1 MKKFIAVILSALML
15 ICVFPLGV
23 FAVTGSGVDEAVIDI
38 GKPIM
43 ADFDCRLIDYNPQTG
58 ESCEPFYYYDIYD
71 FSPEVHM
78 VYYEDGDYYALDC
91 GLDEVFMYTG
101 LPVEVSSDQSPDNQW
116 GAGEHYFNVKIGDYE
131 TAATLDISENTIDSI
146 QISSDRQLLV
156 TIKYKDGGEVLRI
169 PVYFVDVSG
178 VPGNVFGYMYTADG
192 DRLPCTA
199 VYDADVDYDSG
210 SYTFDDTKN
219 LSFAFGRIETNAID
233 STWFRYSSEQQ
244 DVISEFTVLSAGEF
258 SAEAFDFA
266 NKNMVQAVILSYAYR
281 AKDEK
286 LNGVDLDIDTAGAGV
301 NVSASSEVVKNAF
314 KAVLG
319 LEINDASA
327 VAGYNKKTDR
337 VELSGV
343 VYDYM
348 CYSDIESVNYTSDN
362 CVVTYT
368 VYRITDS
375 GDVSDVNGETLY
387 ALFDKNNALVSVSAD
402 YPDIVKYVDVKVLP
416 EFDNISVDNDSRMIF
431 VRPKSSVGMQAGEL
445 AAAFE
450 QNGNIFCSPEYKAG
464 TGMTLIFGESPYT
477 VIVIGD
483 ADSNGKI
490 TTSDARAALRIAARL
505 DTPTDN
511 QTMAL
516 DLDGN
521 GRVSPGEARKI
532 LRFAARLDNT
542 L

>member
-1 MKKFIAVILSALML
+1 MKKIIAVILSAVML

-23 FAVTGSGVDEAVIDI
+23 FAETGSGVDEAVIDI

-58 ESCEPFYYYDIYD
+58 ENCEPFYYYDIYD
-71 FSPEVHM
+71 FNPEVHM
-78 VYYEDGDYYALDC
+78 VYYTNGDYYALDC

-101 LPVEVSSDQSPDNQW
+101 LTVEVSSDQSPDNQW
-116 GAGEHYFNVKIGDYE
+116 NAGEHFFNVKIGDYE
-131 TAATLDISENTIDSI
+131 TSATLDISENTIDSI
-146 QISSDRQLLV
+146 QISGDRQLLI
-156 TIKYKDGGEVLRI
+156 TIKYKDGSEILRS
-169 PVYFVDVSG
+169 PVYFADISG
-178 VPGNVFGYMYTADG
+178 APGNASGYMYMADG
-192 DRLPCTA
+192 DSVSCTA
-199 VYDADVDYDSG
+199 MYDADVDHDSG
-210 SYTFDDTKN
+210 SYTYDDTKN
-219 LSFAFGRIETNAID
+219 LSFAFGKIKTNAID
-233 STWFRYSSEQQ
+233 SKWLRYSSEQQ
-244 DVISEFTVLSAGEF
+244 DVISEFTVLGAGEF
-258 SAEAFDFA
+258 TAEAFDYSD
-266 NKNMVQAVILSYAYR
+266 KSMVQGVILSYAYR
-281 AKDEK
+281 ARNEK
-286 LNGVDLDIDTAGAGV
+286 LNGVDLELGTGGAGV
-301 NVSASSEVVKNAF
+301 NVSAPSEVVKNAF

-319 LEINDASA
+319 LEISDVSA

-337 VELSGV
+337 IELSGV

-402 YPDIVKYVDVKVLP
+402 YPDIFKHVDIKVLP
-416 EFDNISVDNDSRMIF
+416 EFDNITIDNDSRIIF
-431 VRPKSSVGMQAGEL
+431 VRPKASAGMQAGEL

-450 QNGNIFCSPEYKAG
+450 PNGNIFCSPEDKAG
-464 TGMTLIFGESPYT
+464 TGMTFIFGESPYT

-490 TTSDARAALRIAARL
+490 TASDARAALRIAARL
-505 DTPTDN
+505 DTPTEI

-516 DLDGN
+516 DLDNN
-521 GRVSPGEARKI
+521 GKISPSEARKI